1 PRATLFPY
9 TTLFRSVV
17 RHADE
22 SVAPGAGRPGTMAF
36 AALRDIVLVAAA
48 EIPANLESTIE
59 PRPDRMIVVLEREHD
74 DRLLSVA
81 EAVGMG
87 LARVQQPHVGRIER
101 RLADH
106 ADRLGSLEDVVEQDG
121 RAAAVGR
128 AVLQA
133 HP

>member
-1 PRATLFPY
+1 LARRFASGFLGGGDDGVVERREAIPGDRRLERVGDDPH
-9 TTLFRSVV
+9 LDQSGLVV

-36 AALRDIVLVAAA
+36 AALRDIVLGAAA

-81 EAVGMG
+81 EAVGDRKSTR
-87 LARVQQPHVGRIER
+87 LNSSHVK
-101 RLADH
+101 
-106 ADRLGSLEDVVEQDG
+106 
-121 RAAAVGR
+121 
-128 AVLQA
+128 
-133 HP
+133 